1 VKEESR
7 GKDAGLWLRLLGFA
21 LIPLAIQAY
30 QPIIGGSLGILT
42 PLPLGY
48 GMARRGYLEGTAA
61 VAFIALVTSF
71 VIGTGQGLYFILETL
86 PLTVGIGWVARSR
99 TPLYR
104 PVVITM
110 GTVALTV
117 LIAVGIYGMITG
129 TPPAQLYL
137 ETVQQMGLLMDN
149 ATQTTGLDP
158 EQQQQMFW
166 IGKLLQRLI
175 VGIWLSTLT
184 LLIIFYALLVR
195 GWLLAAK
202 ILENDKLALL
212 TEWSMPFPF
221 VGAFVALALAVVL
234 TDGLVRDVA
243 LNGLI
248 PLGAFYGI
256 QGIVITGHLFTRW
269 ALPPFFRIMIL
280 AFGII
285 SVPLA
290 TMIVVSLG
298 GLFDTWIDFR
308 RRWPLEITP
317 SPPST

>member
-1 VKEESR
+1 MMEGR

-104 PVVITM
+104 PVVLTM
-110 GTVALTV
+110 VAVALTV
-117 LIAVGIYGMITG
+117 LVAVSVYGMITG
-129 TPPAQLYL
+129 TPPAQLYQ

-158 EQQQQMFW
+158 EQQQQMYW
-166 IGKLLQRLI
+166 IGSLLQRLI

-202 ILENDKLALL
+202 ALESGKLALL
-212 TEWSMPFPF
+212 TEWSLPFPF
-221 VGAFVALALAVVL
+221 VGGFVALASTVVL

-256 QGIVITGHLFTRW
+256 QGIVIIGHLFTRW